1 MTGIER
7 TLQLK
12 HFLVYNFVFWVV
24 LCLWDIIKTF
34 SLAVNFDMPFE
45 LSNIIRWPISHY
57 LTYWILSYFVFD
69 LYQLVRNRK
78 KHIFIFYQL
87 MACVLF
93 GIVHKILTGIIG
105 LLLERLFLEVESKT
119 WSELLLLLDR
129 TYFDILG
136 SMFIYWFIVLI
147 LIGLDYYR
155 KFNDQNTKRLE
166 LEGELSKAQLE
177 SMKMQMNPHFL
188 FNAFN
193 TISMM
198 VRQKK
203 TEEAVD
209 MIGGLSDMFRL
220 SLNKDLKQFVPLE
233 QEVELLKKYL
243 AIESL
248 RYKDRLS
255 IEWDLNEEVLAYKIP
270 NFVLQP
276 IVENAFKHGISKT
289 LGEALLKI
297 SISREKDHIVIE
309 VFNTGS
315 GLPVNWE
322 LQKDKGIGL
331 ANTIERLLKLYKESF
346 KFVIDEHDEGVS
358 IILNLPMQ
366 TNE

>member
-34 SLAVNFDMPFE
+34 SLSINFDIPFQ

-57 LTYWILSYFVFD
+57 LGYWILSYLIFD
-69 LYQLVRNRK
+69 LYQQIRNRK
-78 KHIFIFYQL
+78 KHIFIIYQVI
-87 MACVLF
+87 ASILF
-93 GIVHKILTGIIG
+93 SILHKILAGVIG
-105 LLLERLFLEVESKT
+105 LLLERLFFEVESKT
-119 WSELLLLLDR
+119 WSELISLLDK

-136 SMFIYWFIVLI
+136 SIFIYWLIVLI

-166 LEGELSKAQLE
+166 LEGELGKAQLK

-198 VRQKK
+198 VRQLK
-203 TEEAVD
+203 TDEAID
-209 MIGGLSDMFRL
+209 MIGGLSDMLRL
-220 SLNKDLKQFVPLE
+220 SLNKDLKQFVRLE
-233 QEVELLKKYL
+233 EEVEFVRKYL

-255 IEWDLNEEVLAYKIP
+255 IEWDLDEKALSFKVP

-289 LGEALLKI
+289 LGDALLKI
-297 SISREKDHIVIE
+297 SVSTEKEHINVE
-309 VFNTGS
+309 VFNSGT
-315 GLPVNWE
+315 GLPANWE

-346 KFVIDEHDEGVS
+346 KFVIDEHDDGVS
-358 IILNLPMQ
+358 VILKLPIQ
-366 TNE
+366 GK

>member
-12 HFLVYNFVFWVV
+12 YFLVYNFVFWVV

-34 SLAVNFDMPFE
+34 SFSINFDVPFE
-45 LSNIIRWPISHY
+45 LSNIIRWPISYY
-57 LTYWILSYFVFD
+57 LAYWILSYLIFD
-69 LYQLVRNRK
+69 LYQQTRNRK
-78 KHIFIFYQL
+78 QYIFLLYH
-87 MACVLF
+87 VLASILF
-93 GIVHKILTGIIG
+93 SILHKILGGVIG
-105 LLLERLFLEVESKT
+105 LLLERLFLELESKT
-119 WSELLLLLDR
+119 WSELLSLFDK

-136 SMFIYWFIVLI
+136 SIFIYWLIVLI

-166 LEGELSKAQLE
+166 LEGELSKAQLK

-203 TEEAVD
+203 TDEAID
-209 MIGGLSDMFRL
+209 MIGGLSDMLRL
-220 SLNKDLKQFVPLE
+220 SLNKDLKQFVCLKE
-233 QEVELLKKYL
+233 EVELVRKYL

-255 IEWDLNEEVLAYKIP
+255 IVWDLDDEALTCKVP

-289 LGEALLKI
+289 LGDALLKI
-297 SISREKDHIVIE
+297 SVSTEKEHINVE
-309 VFNTGS
+309 VFNSGT

-331 ANTIERLLKLYKESF
+331 ANTIERLLKLYQESF

-358 IILNLPMQ
+358 VILKLPIHAK
-366 TNE
+366 